1 MKKFCKRGGAGGG
14 GLMTMALSLFNKTG
28 KFDFKSQL
36 KESGGLTGFLQSMG
50 KGEQLINKAAADPR
64 LRDQADFT
72 VNQKTLAAA
81 IQAFVDLQKQNRA
94 NDRAG
99 AGSGDINIGAING
112 GQSSAAPA
120 QSSGGSQN
128 VTAVLKTKLTQDAA
142 GKVIM
147 FDLP

>member
-1 MKKFCKRGGAGGG
+1 MQSYGRGEE
-14 GLMTMALSLFNKTG
+14 LRT
-28 KFDFKSQL
+28 
-36 KESGGLTGFLQSMG
+36 
-50 KGEQLINKAAADPR
+50 KAKHDPR

-99 AGSGDINIGAING
+99 AGGDINIGAING

-120 QSSGGSQN
+120 QPSGSSQH
-128 VTAVLKTKLTQDAA
+128 VTAVVKTKLTQDAA